1 MEGNACY
8 KFSTIA
14 NFIAAS
20 KAKDI
25 KVIVEAGAN
34 VGDITLMMHH
44 YFPAARIIAFEPV
57 KEYFDVAAARTRGIV
72 NIAVHNKAVTAQDRF
87 FDHLGKRRR
96 RKRAGLVIL
105 KGLPESGP
113 GWEGGSMVLPDDD
126 ERVFGAAACTGYAK
140 LAQDVTAV
148 TLDEIVAQGQLSE
161 IDILKLDCEGCE
173 HFVLGTASRRLLQ
186 RIRFIVGEYHG
197 IARFFEVMRE
207 RLFLTHKINLVGD
220 RDLGCFFAERVDGT
234 NDGILRYDKSGMLV
248 PRPWLSDT
256 PIEWHLF
263 DERHVASAERFWHG
277 LP

>member
-14 NFIAAS
+14 NYVAAA

-25 KVIVEAGAN
+25 RVIVEAGAN
-34 VGDITLMMHH
+34 VGNVTLMMHH

-57 KEYFDVAAARTRGIV
+57 KEYFDVAAAHTAGIAS
-72 NIAVHNKAVTAQDRF
+72 IAVHNKALTTQDRF
-87 FDHLGKRRR
+87 FDHLGKKPR

-126 ERVFGAAACTGYAK
+126 ERVVRIADCVGYAR
-140 LAQDVTAV
+140 LAEPVATV
-148 TLDEIVAQGQLSE
+148 TLDEVVAQEELAE

-173 HFVLGTASRRLLQ
+173 HFVLGTANRRLLQ
-186 RIRFIVGEYHG
+186 KIRFIVGEYHG
-197 IARFFEVMRE
+197 VARFFEVMRE
-207 RLFLTHKINLVGD
+207 RLFLTHKVSLVGD
-220 RDLGCFFAERVDGT
+220 RDLGSFFAERLDGT
-234 NDGILRYDKSGMLV
+234 NDGILRYDKRGMLV

-263 DERHVASAERFWHG
+263 DESYVAPAERLWHG